1 MNVDSRFVAESKAI
15 GVIGGWYSL
24 CSAREH
30 DTRRSQSSNE
40 EICCRRDSIRQSD
53 SEGSHHDEIA
63 SQLADSATSTA
74 AHYRAVCRAKSRADF
89 INKLSGAVE
98 EVDESAFGSRFFAR
112 LRSVPAHS
120 QCHCGRKPTNSP
132 ESWFGHA
139 KQLVPRQRP
148 PSARPRLV
156 RRVKAGEA
164 MAENHQS
171 AITILQRITNQRSI
185 NHQCGR
191 SVDPRGHS
199 PLGGLLKRVRD
210 FDQPRLAARAARERD
225 AVGRRLGVESRRH
238 SE

>member
-1 MNVDSRFVAESKAI
+1 MTPDDLKARTKKFAVDVIRFAKAI
-15 GVIGGWYSL
+15 PKDHI
-24 CSAREH
+24 
-30 DTRRSQSSNE
+30 N
-40 EICCRRDSIRQSD
+40 
-53 SEGSHHDEIA
+53 DEMA

-98 EVDESAFGSRFFAR
+98 EVDESALGSRFFAR

-132 ESWFGHA
+132 ESSFGHA
-139 KQLVPRQRP
+139 KQLVPRQGP
-148 PSARPRLV
+148 PSARPRLA

-185 NHQCGR
+185 NQQCDLSR
-191 SVDPRGHS
+191 SAGA
-199 PLGGLLKRVRD
+199 
-210 FDQPRLAARAARERD
+210 LAAWWLART
-225 AVGRRLGVESRRH
+225 RRRFR
-238 SE
+238 